1 LQTLAVAR
9 RALLTLALALL
20 ACGTASAA
28 PAPSWKLLDPI
39 PTRGDA
45 ENFLSTVTRQ
55 VVANNYAAAWQSLY
69 PPHQVVAPLEEY
81 VACELKSPI
90 PGHLDRITV
99 VRSWWAAVKVAG
111 QPKRVRGVRVR
122 FFLRIVDPAG
132 GGAVALHTT
141 FAAVWIGWRWAW
153 MLPQERYDMYV
164 AKSC

>member
-1 LQTLAVAR
+1 MAR
-9 RALLTLALALL
+9 RALLILALAFV

-28 PAPSWKLLDPI
+28 NPPSWTLLDPI
-39 PTRGDA
+39 PTRA
-45 ENFLSTVTRQ
+45 NAANFLSTVTRQ

-69 PPHQVVAPLEEY
+69 PAHQRVAPLEEY

-99 VRSWWAAVKVAG
+99 VHSWWASVKVAG
-111 QPKRVRGVRVR
+111 QSKRVRGVRVR
-122 FFLRIVDPAG
+122 FFLRIVDPSGA
-132 GGAVALHTT
+132 GAVALHAT

-153 MLPQERYDMYV
+153 MLPQARYDMYV